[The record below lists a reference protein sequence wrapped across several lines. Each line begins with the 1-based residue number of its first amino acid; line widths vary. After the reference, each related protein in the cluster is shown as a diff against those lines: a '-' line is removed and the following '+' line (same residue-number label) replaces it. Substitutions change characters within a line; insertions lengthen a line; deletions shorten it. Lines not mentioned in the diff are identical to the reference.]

1 MKKLALF
8 CTILFVMFT
17 IIVTFPGSG
26 MVTTAEANT
35 SGLYDPIIK
44 VGLYYGND
52 ALPSANL
59 ANEIGSGYLFG
70 FFDSQ
75 RSFWQTGWT
84 AQEKITINK
93 DKNMYVLSGKYYDSL
108 PPSGALTIG
117 AYHIDSGTSFATFD
131 EALAA
136 AQALSAST
144 GIHAF
149 PAYVRG
155 EHRVRLGSYTSI
167 EKANEAA
174 AKTGLQ
180 GATGVG
186 GSTTCYTVTI
196 TSTGE
201 IIYEFDAGSEAFLA
215 IQPTGA
221 AYTETW
227 FKGYRYAGAFEY
239 RRNNGNDITVINVL
253 PVSEYTKGVLPYEM
267 NANWHPE
274 ALKAQAVCAASYAL
288 SNRTKHR
295 SLGFDVCNTTDCQ
308 VYLGRNAANAN
319 SDAAAEAVKGLVL
332 TYNNKICSTVYHS
345 SNGGST
351 ESAKNIWGTDY
362 PYLQAVPDNFE
373 DLAKANNGIWTY
385 EYTSDEITWILQ
397 TKGYDIG
404 KVVDVYVD
412 EYTPAGNVY
421 RLAII
426 DSKGKKLTFEK
437 SAARTILNSSTLN
450 KYTHSQRYTISGGIR
465 FNVNGGTDV
474 IAAESYAIGKNNTVS
489 RLSGRNDIYLISS
502 GGLSVL
508 KRNTDSF
515 IVSGRGWG
523 HNVGM
528 SQYGAKGMAERGYTF
543 DQILSYYFTG
553 AVVRPNSPDLS

>member
-1 MKKLALF
+1 MKKLAFLF
-8 CTILFVMFT
+8 LILFAFVT
-17 IIVTFPGSG
+17 IVPGNG
-26 MVTTAEANT
+26 MIPYAEADT
-35 SGLYDPIIK
+35 YVLYDPIIK

-70 FFDSQ
+70 YFDNQ
-75 RSFWQTGWT
+75 RNFYQTGWT
-84 AQEKITINK
+84 FEEKITINK
-93 DKNMYVLSGKYYDSL
+93 DKNMYFLSGKYYDSL
-108 PPSGALTIG
+108 PPSGATTIG
-117 AYHIDSGTSFATFD
+117 AYHIDSGAAYASFD
-131 EALAA
+131 EALAMA
-136 AQALSAST
+136 NTLSATT
-144 GIHAF
+144 GIKAF
-149 PAYVRG
+149 PAYIMG
-155 EHRVRLGSYTSI
+155 EHRVRLGNYKSAD
-167 EKANEAA
+167 EANGAA
-174 AKTGLQ
+174 AGTGLQ

-186 GSTTCYTVTI
+186 GSTTCYSVTK
-196 TSTGE
+196 TATGE
-201 IIYEFDAGSEAFLA
+201 IIYEFDAGSNAVLA
-215 IQPTGA
+215 VKPTGA
-221 AYTETW
+221 EYTETW
-227 FKGYRYAGAFEY
+227 FKNYKWAGAFEY

-288 SNRTKHR
+288 SNKTKHK

-332 TYNNKICSTVYHS
+332 TYDNKICSTVYHS

-351 ESAKNIWGTDY
+351 ESAKNIWVADY
-362 PYLQAVPDNFE
+362 PYLQAVPDSFE
-373 DLAKANNGIWTY
+373 DLQKANNGIWSF

-397 TKGYDIG
+397 NKGYNIG
-404 KVVDVYVD
+404 KIVDAYVD

-421 RLAII
+421 RLAFV
-426 DSKGKKLTFEK
+426 DSRGTKLTFEK

-450 KYTHSQRYTISGGIR
+450 KYTYSQRFTISYGIR
-465 FNVNGGTDV
+465 FNVNDSGTEV
-474 IAAESYAIGKNNTVS
+474 LAADSYAIGKNNTVS
-489 RLSGRNDIYLISS
+489 RLSGRSDIYLLSS
-502 GGLSVL
+502 EGVSVL
-508 KRNTDSF
+508 KRNTDSY
-515 IVSGRGWG
+515 IVSGKGWG

-553 AVVRPNSPDLS
+553 AVVSLNSPDLS